1 MKLKELL
8 GCELYYIISLKPDVD
23 MINFSAICES
33 VCMEGD
39 KSSLKQMESVT
50 KYMVDR
56 MY

>member
-8 GCELYYIISLKPDVD
+8 GCELYYTTSLKPDVG
-23 MINFSAICES
+23 MINFSAKCVS